1 MTKVQNTFGL
11 GTERVAPLLSL
22 DLTHVLLD
30 LFLHTLL
37 DLFLHTFLDLFL
49 HTLLDLFL
57 HTFLDLQGA
66 STMLVEVKQQSCSLL
81 HWAAKLPY
89 RIVAPP

>member
-1 MTKVQNTFGL
+1 LAKVHYTFGL
-11 GTERVAPLLSL
+11 APLLGTLGSL
-22 DLTHVLLD
+22 DLTHVL
-30 LFLHTLL
+30 
-37 DLFLHTFLDLFL
+37 LDLFL

-89 RIVAPP
+89 RIVAGYQPSADKSP

>member
-1 MTKVQNTFGL
+1 MAKVHYTFGL
-11 GTERVAPLLSL
+11 APLLGTLGSL

-30 LFLHTLL
+30 LFLHTL
-37 DLFLHTFLDLFL
+37 LDLFL

-66 STMLVEVKQQSCSLL
+66 STML
-81 HWAAKLPY
+81 
-89 RIVAPP
+89 RIVAGYQPSADKSP